1 MRRLLVTCCLLA
13 LAAGAAIAAPSPSK
27 DRTECI
33 DNYGGGDPETGIP
46 ACTRLLRS
54 ATGSERVRVLMMRAA
69 WYSRAEKHDQIIA
82 DYREVLRIAPAGS
95 KEAKESEYFLAGAHK
110 DKGDRATALAVITEY
125 IGRYPEDAEGYQF
138 RALLHADMRNYDQA
152 IADID
157 AKIRLGK
164 RGADNYLLRA
174 GFWKDKG
181 DRARAI
187 ADYDL
192 VIKLAPRNTFAY
204 ESRAEMHEAAGDLKS
219 ALADYRKS
227 MAIDPQTGRDSGV
240 GRHITRLE
248 RKIASAPPAP
258 PVLAQTPVPPP
269 VTVPPPV
276 IAQPREPAPVA
287 APVPAPT
294 PAPVIVQKTEP
305 PATVAALPPAPTPVA
320 APPPAE
326 RRIALVI
333 GNSAYANAAAL
344 LNPKNDAGLIAAALK
359 QAAFARVDL
368 HLDLA
373 RDRMI
378 DALKAFAAEADKAD
392 WAVVYFA
399 GHGLEIGGVNYLIPT
414 DAKLASDR
422 DIPFE
427 AVALEN
433 VLHAVAGS
441 RKLKLV
447 VLDAC
452 RDNPFAR
459 TMTRSLAATRS
470 LGRGLAQV
478 EPEGATLVAYA
489 AKHGQVAQDGDGANS
504 PFARAFAKSIGERGL
519 EISML
524 MRKVRDDVLDAT
536 GRRQEPFVYGS
547 LPSQAFYF
555 RAP

>member
-1 MRRLLVTCCLLA
+1 MRRLLVTGCLLL
-13 LAAGAAIAAPSPSK
+13 LAAGSAFAAPSPSK

-33 DNYGGGDPETGIP
+33 DNFGGGDPDTGIP

-54 ATGSERVRVLMMRAA
+54 ATGAERVRVLMMRAA

-82 DYREVLRIAPAGS
+82 DYREVLRLSPAGS
-95 KEAKESEYFLAGAHK
+95 KDAKEAEYFLAGAYK
-110 DKGDRATALAVITEY
+110 DKGDAATALAVITEY
-125 IGRYPEDAEGYQF
+125 IGRYADDANGYQF
-138 RALLHADMRNYDQA
+138 RALLHADLRNYDRA

-164 RGADNYLLRA
+164 RDADNYMLRA
-174 GFWKDKG
+174 SFSKSKG
-181 DRARAI
+181 DLAQAI

-192 VIKLAPRNTFAY
+192 VIKLAPRNTSAY
-204 ESRAEMHEAAGDLKS
+204 EARAGAHEAAGDLKS

-227 MAIDPQTGRDSGV
+227 MAIDPQTGKDAGIDKQ
-240 GRHITRLE
+240 ITRLE
-248 RKIASAPPAP
+248 RKIATAPKQPDPAPPAP
-258 PVLAQTPVPPP
+258 VVAQAPTPPSAP
-269 VTVPPPV
+269 
-276 IAQPREPAPVA
+276 APAPVVVQT
-287 APVPAPT
+287 PPPAL
-294 PAPVIVQKTEP
+294 APVIVQKSEP
-305 PATVAALPPAPTPVA
+305 PPVVVALPPAPGPVA
-320 APPPAE
+320 APAPAE
-326 RRIALVI
+326 RRVALVI
-333 GNSAYANAAAL
+333 GNSSYANAAAL
-344 LNPKNDAGLIAAALK
+344 PNPKNDAGLIAAALK
-359 QAAFARVDL
+359 QAAFSRVDL
-368 HLDLA
+368 HHDLP

-378 DALKAFAAEADKAD
+378 DALKAFAAEADRAD

-399 GHGLEIGGVNYLIPT
+399 GHGLEIGGINYLVPI

-427 AVALEN
+427 AIALEN
-433 VLHAVAGS
+433 VLHAVGGS

-459 TMTRSLAATRS
+459 TMTRSAASTRT

-504 PFARAFAKSIGERGL
+504 PFATALARSIGERGL

-555 RAP
+555 RVP